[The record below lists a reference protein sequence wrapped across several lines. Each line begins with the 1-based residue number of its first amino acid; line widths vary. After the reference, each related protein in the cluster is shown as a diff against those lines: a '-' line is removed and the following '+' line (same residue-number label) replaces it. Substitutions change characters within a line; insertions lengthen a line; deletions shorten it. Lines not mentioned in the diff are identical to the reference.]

1 MHRQLLSLDPL
12 FHVVLHDRERA
23 RTELVNGIVLKSK
36 KAFNLAFCSLD
47 SEDDSAK
54 QVTNKEAYLRALESG
69 KTKDKRVKI
78 QVIGQDRVGKTSLV
92 RALKGEPV
100 RDKEV
105 STDGV
110 EMSQPL
116 KNAGKQPWKNAA
128 LPKDTT
134 VYHHRVAEYIK
145 SSISATTQQLS
156 FIHYFRT
163 GLCYT

>member
-1 MHRQLLSLDPL
+1 M
-12 FHVVLHDRERA
+12 
-23 RTELVNGIVLKSK
+23 
-36 KAFNLAFCSLD
+36 
-47 SEDDSAK
+47 
-54 QVTNKEAYLRALESG
+54 
-69 KTKDKRVKI
+69 KI
-78 QVIGQDRVGKTSLV
+78 QVIGKDRVGKTSLV

-116 KNAGKQPWKNAA
+116 KNAGKQPWKNAV

-145 SSISATTQQLS
+145 SSNLATEQEEPVLKSGRRKRRREWKSQSST
-156 FIHYFRT
+156 T
-163 GLCYT
+163 GLCNIVIVYYSCN

>member
-1 MHRQLLSLDPL
+1 M
-12 FHVVLHDRERA
+12 
-23 RTELVNGIVLKSK
+23 
-36 KAFNLAFCSLD
+36 
-47 SEDDSAK
+47 
-54 QVTNKEAYLRALESG
+54 
-69 KTKDKRVKI
+69 KI

-134 VYHHRVAEYIK
+134 VYHHIVAEYIK
-145 SSISATTQQLS
+145 KNRNAKGKHEEIIKEFLAKA
-156 FIHYFRT
+156 RT
-163 GLCYT
+163 GLCFALYIMHQIKVLITLQVLFLKKKNNCIVCFS